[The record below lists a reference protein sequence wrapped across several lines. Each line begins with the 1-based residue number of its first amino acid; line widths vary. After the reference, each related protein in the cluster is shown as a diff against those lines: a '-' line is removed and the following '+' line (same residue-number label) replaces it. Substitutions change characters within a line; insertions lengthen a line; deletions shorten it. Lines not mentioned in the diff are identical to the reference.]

1 MWYTCKDSAAAQN
14 LYDDYIQGRDDTVS
28 LRSLN
33 IPDKIFPLTEASVF
47 YLTGVRFPVQIPD
60 LKALAGDS
68 SDNYPGVAGIGKKGA
83 AALLSHFENIEE
95 LFETVKKLAGEE
107 PRKIKE
113 FKKDFLEKTGTA
125 FPWKALTA
133 PDAEENARLFKKIAV
148 ICQDIPFDG
157 IQEDSLKLRI
167 DMKARERIYR
177 ELEFF
182 SLLNRSLT

>member
-1 MWYTCKDSAAAQN
+1 MKNNQKTIKNNQSKNAE
-14 LYDDYIQGRDDTVS
+14 TVDFTGFLALCS
-28 LRSLN
+28 
-33 IPDKIFPLTEASVF
+33 
-47 YLTGVRFPVQIPD
+47 GVRFPVQIPD

-68 SDNYPGVAGIGKKGA
+68 SDNYPGVVGIGKKGA
-83 AALLSHFENIEE
+83 TALLSHFENIEE

-177 ELEFF
+177 EFEFF